1 MTYLSQLVFVT
12 LTSETFYKT
21 TIKVDIKIYY
31 IDFTFVL
38 TGGTVGQTT
47 FSFGKHG
54 AKRN

>member
-12 LTSETFYKT
+12 LTIETFYKT
-21 TIKVDIKIYY
+21 TIKVDIKIY